1 MNENLN
7 NVKISGIRKFYNEV
21 QKVDGAISL
30 TLGQPDFKLPVSIE
44 EGLINAIKENKT
56 TYTSNLGIFEL
67 REEISKYLL
76 NKDISYEADEIC
88 ITVGGSEA
96 LFNIFTALLNKE
108 DKVLIPT
115 PAYPAYESIVTILGG
130 SVVNYSLD
138 NEFKIDVEDIKRKI
152 KDMNIKYLVLSLPSN
167 PTGAILSKDEKEQLV
182 ELIKENDILVIT
194 DEIYESLCYS
204 DYYSVAQCKDI
215 KDKVIYVGGFSK
227 MFSMTGLRIGYYACS
242 QKLMNEIIK
251 VHQYNV
257 SCAPSIC
264 QWAVYNGL
272 KYGLND
278 VSHMKEVFNNRK
290 DLVVN
295 KLKDIGLD
303 IVMPKGAFYVFPSIK
318 KFNIPTEE
326 FALRLLH
333 EEKVACV
340 PGTAF
345 GIGGEGYLRISY
357 CYSDDDLIE
366 ALKKDRKIY
375 SKTLK
380 NHLKYIL
387 LNYNN
392 IYFFF
397 YHKMSVWDTTKT

>member
-1 MNENLN
+1 MNENLK

-21 QKVDGAISL
+21 QKVEGAISL

-76 NKDISYEADEIC
+76 NKDISYETDEVC

-96 LFNIFTALLNKE
+96 LFNIFTALLNKG

-130 SVVNYSLD
+130 EVVNYSLD
-138 NEFKIDVEDIKRKI
+138 REFKIDVEDIKRKI

-204 DYYSVAQCKDI
+204 DYYSVAQCTDI

-242 QKLMNEIIK
+242 QELMNEIIK

-290 DLVVN
+290 ELVVN

-303 IVMPKGAFYVFPSIK
+303 VVMPKGAFYVFPSIK
-318 KFNIPTEE
+318 KFNIPAEE

-357 CYSDDDLIE
+357 GYSDDELIE
-366 ALKKDRKIY
+366 ALKRIERFIAK
-375 SKTLK
+375 L
-380 NHLKYIL
+380 
-387 LNYNN
+387 
-392 IYFFF
+392 
-397 YHKMSVWDTTKT
+397 

>member
-76 NKDISYEADEIC
+76 NKDISYEVDEIC

-96 LFNIFTALLNKE
+96 LFNIFTALLNKG

-130 SVVNYSLD
+130 TVVNYSLD

-167 PTGAILSKDEKEQLV
+167 PTGAILSKEEKEQLV

-194 DEIYESLCYS
+194 DEIYESLCY
-204 DYYSVAQCKDI
+204 DEYYSVAQCREI

-242 QKLMNEIIK
+242 QDLMNEIIK
-251 VHQYNV
+251 IHQYNV

-272 KYGLND
+272 KYGLDD

-290 DLVVN
+290 ELVVN

-303 IVMPKGAFYVFPSIK
+303 VVMPKGAFYVFPSIK
-318 KFNIPTEE
+318 KFNIPAEE

-357 CYSDDDLIE
+357 CYSDEELIE
-366 ALKKDRKIY
+366 ALKRIERFIAK
-375 SKTLK
+375 L
-380 NHLKYIL
+380 
-387 LNYNN
+387 
-392 IYFFF
+392 
-397 YHKMSVWDTTKT
+397 

>member
-96 LFNIFTALLNKE
+96 LFNIFTALLNKG

-167 PTGAILSKDEKEQLV
+167 PTGVILSKEEKEQLV
-182 ELIKENDILVIT
+182 ELINENDILVIT
-194 DEIYESLCYS
+194 DEIYESLCY
-204 DYYSVAQCKDI
+204 DEYYSIAQCRDI

-242 QKLMNEIIK
+242 QELMNEIIK
-251 VHQYNV
+251 IHQYNV

-278 VSHMKEVFNNRK
+278 VIHMKEVFNNRK
-290 DLVVN
+290 ELVVN

-303 IVMPKGAFYVFPSIK
+303 VVMPKGAFYVFPSIK

-357 CYSDDDLIE
+357 CYSDEELIE
-366 ALKKDRKIY
+366 ALKRIERFIAN
-375 SKTLK
+375 L
-380 NHLKYIL
+380 
-387 LNYNN
+387 
-392 IYFFF
+392 
-397 YHKMSVWDTTKT
+397 

>member
-1 MNENLN
+1 MNENLK

-21 QKVDGAISL
+21 QKVEGAISL

-56 TYTSNLGIFEL
+56 TYTSNLGIVEL

-76 NKDISYEADEIC
+76 NKDISYEDDEIC

-96 LFNIFTALLNKE
+96 LFNIFTALLNKG

-130 SVVNYSLD
+130 TVVNYSLD

-204 DYYSVAQCKDI
+204 DYYSAAQCREI

-242 QKLMNEIIK
+242 QELMNEIIK

-272 KYGLND
+272 KYGLDD

-290 DLVVN
+290 ELVVN

-303 IVMPKGAFYVFPSIK
+303 VVMPKGAFYVFPSIK
-318 KFNIPTEE
+318 KFNIPAEE

-357 CYSDDDLIE
+357 CYSDEELIE
-366 ALKKDRKIY
+366 ALKRIERFIAK
-375 SKTLK
+375 L
-380 NHLKYIL
+380 
-387 LNYNN
+387 
-392 IYFFF
+392 
-397 YHKMSVWDTTKT
+397 

>member
-1 MNENLN
+1 MNKNLN

-30 TLGQPDFKLPVSIE
+30 TLGQPDFKLSISIE

-56 TYTSNLGIFEL
+56 TYTSNLGIVEL

-76 NKDISYEADEIC
+76 NKDISYEADEVC

-96 LFNIFTALLNKE
+96 LFDIFTALLNDG

-138 NEFKIDVEDIKRKI
+138 NEFKIDVEYIKRKI

-167 PTGAILSKDEKEQLV
+167 PTGAILSKEEKDQLV

-194 DEIYESLCYS
+194 DEIYESLCY
-204 DYYSVAQCKDI
+204 DEYYSVAQCKDI

-227 MFSMTGLRIGYYACS
+227 MFSMTGLRVGYYACS
-242 QKLMNEIIK
+242 PDLMNEIIK

-272 KYGLND
+272 KYGLKD
-278 VSHMKEVFNNRK
+278 VNHMKDIFNYRK
-290 DLVVN
+290 KLVVN
-295 KLKDIGLD
+295 KLKEIGLD
-303 IVMPKGAFYVFPSIK
+303 VVVPKGSFYVFPSIK
-318 KFNIPTEE
+318 KFNIPSEE

-333 EEKVACV
+333 EDKVACV

-345 GIGGEGYLRISY
+345 GRGGEGYLRISY
-357 CYSDDDLIE
+357 CYSEEELIE
-366 ALKKDRKIY
+366 GLKRIERFINKI
-375 SKTLK
+375 
-380 NHLKYIL
+380 
-387 LNYNN
+387 
-392 IYFFF
+392 
-397 YHKMSVWDTTKT
+397 

>member
-1 MNENLN
+1 MNKNLN

-30 TLGQPDFKLPVSIE
+30 TLGQPDFKLPISIE

-56 TYTSNLGIFEL
+56 TYTSNLGIVEL

-76 NKDISYEADEIC
+76 NKDISYEADEVC

-96 LFNIFTALLNKE
+96 LFNIFTALLNDR

-130 SVVNYSLD
+130 TVVNYSLD

-167 PTGAILSKDEKEQLV
+167 PTGAILSKEEKDQLV

-194 DEIYESLCYS
+194 DEIYESLCY
-204 DYYSVAQCKDI
+204 DKYYSVAQCRDI

-242 QKLMNEIIK
+242 QALMNEIIK
-251 VHQYNV
+251 IHQYNV

-272 KYGLND
+272 KYGLKD

-290 DLVVN
+290 ELVVN
-295 KLKDIGLD
+295 KLKDMGLD
-303 IVMPKGAFYVFPSIK
+303 VVIPKGAFYVFPSIK
-318 KFNIPTEE
+318 KFNIPSEE
-326 FALRLLH
+326 FALRLLY

-357 CYSDDDLIE
+357 CYSDEELIE
-366 ALKKDRKIY
+366 ALKRIEKFINKI
-375 SKTLK
+375 
-380 NHLKYIL
+380 
-387 LNYNN
+387 
-392 IYFFF
+392 
-397 YHKMSVWDTTKT
+397 

>member
-1 MNENLN
+1 MNENLK

-21 QKVDGAISL
+21 QKVEGAISL

-76 NKDISYEADEIC
+76 NKDISYETDEVC

-96 LFNIFTALLNKE
+96 LFNIFTALLNKG

-130 SVVNYSLD
+130 EVVNYSLD
-138 NEFKIDVEDIKRKI
+138 REFKIDVEDIKRKI

-204 DYYSVAQCKDI
+204 DYYSVAQCTDI

-290 DLVVN
+290 ELVVN

-303 IVMPKGAFYVFPSIK
+303 VVMPKGAFYVFPSIK
-318 KFNIPTEE
+318 KFNIPAEE

-357 CYSDDDLIE
+357 CYSDDELIE
-366 ALKKDRKIY
+366 ALKRIERFIAK
-375 SKTLK
+375 L
-380 NHLKYIL
+380 
-387 LNYNN
+387 
-392 IYFFF
+392 
-397 YHKMSVWDTTKT
+397 